1 MGKREGGVG
10 RWFVRA
16 ADVLSPELWMGFW
29 SCSSEK
35 VVSGRDLGWCC
46 GFLIEVLNGLLRRCE
61 FAGEDDE
68 GERRSWTA
76 GVGVGLVVVVELFG
90 GRRAECS
97 PELGGRW
104 RFLWFG
110 SLAVK
115 S

>member
-46 GFLIEVLNGLLRRCE
+46 GFLIEVLNGVHGCQKRKQE
-61 FAGEDDE
+61 AVF
-68 GERRSWTA
+68 
-76 GVGVGLVVVVELFG
+76 GVGFLVVLVDLG
-90 GRRAECS
+90 LLLAS
-97 PELGGRW
+97 PAL
-104 RFLWFG
+104 
-110 SLAVK
+110 
-115 S
+115 